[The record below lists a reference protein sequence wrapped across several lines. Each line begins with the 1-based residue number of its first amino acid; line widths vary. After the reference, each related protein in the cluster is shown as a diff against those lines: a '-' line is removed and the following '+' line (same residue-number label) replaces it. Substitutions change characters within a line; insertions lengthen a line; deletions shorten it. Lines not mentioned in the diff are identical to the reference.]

1 MYTRKKSW
9 SRRDFLKTAGAI
21 GVGSM
26 LFPTVSLAG
35 NSDKPAR
42 ETPKQRLLPTRP
54 FGKTGIRVPMLALGG
69 SFDTQSNQ
77 LLLRRALKLGITY
90 WETSEIYGGGR
101 FEKGFGKYFTKYPE
115 DRKKVFL
122 VTKTLSRVPADMT
135 SALEES
141 LERMRTSYI
150 DLYLW
155 HMIGL
160 LDPMYDKAVRD
171 WVEKMKSEGKIR
183 YFGFSTHQN
192 MEECMITAAKLG
204 GIDGIQVS
212 YNFRLMHTD
221 RMKKAVEA
229 CVNAGIGLTAMKT
242 ASPDVIGRVLKAP
255 ELTEREME
263 LLSKLTGHFLN
274 KGFTDIQA
282 RLMAVWQNPH
292 IASICSYM
300 PNMTILKANVD
311 AALNWKKLSRQ
322 DMDLLKQYA
331 HVTACGYCAGCATIC
346 ESTVEGRVPISDVMR
361 HLMYYQSYGDR
372 DRART
377 LFNELPLDT
386 RRRIGSTDYATAERR
401 CPQRMPIGR
410 LMREAARELA

>member
-1 MYTRKKSW
+1 MYRKKKSW
-9 SRRDFLKTAGAI
+9 SRRDFLKTAGAM

-26 LFPTVSLAG
+26 VFPGVSLAG
-35 NSDKPAR
+35 DPNKSAA
-42 ETPKQRLLPTRP
+42 ETPKKMPLPTRP
-54 FGKTGIRVPMLALGG
+54 YGKTGIRVSMLALGG

-77 LLLRRALKLGITY
+77 VLLRQAFKLGITY
-90 WETSEIYGGGR
+90 WETAEIYGFGR
-101 FEKGFGKYFTKYPE
+101 CEEGYGKYFTKYSE

-135 SALEES
+135 SALEGS
-141 LERMRTSYI
+141 LERLNTSYI

-155 HMIGL
+155 HMIGS
-160 LDPMYDKAVRD
+160 LDPFYDKAVRD

-192 MEECMITAAKLG
+192 IEESMVTAAKLG
-204 GIDGIQVS
+204 GIDGIQMS

-221 RMKKAVEA
+221 GMKKAVDA

-255 ELTEREME
+255 ELTESERE
-263 LLSKLTGHFLN
+263 LLSKLTGHFLE

-282 RLMAVWQNPH
+282 RLMAVWRNPH

-322 DMDLLKQYA
+322 DMNVLKQYA
-331 HVTACGYCAGCATIC
+331 HVTASGYCAGCATIC
-346 ESTVEGRVPISDVMR
+346 ESAVEGHVPISDVMR
-361 HLMYYQSYGDR
+361 YLMYYHGYGDR
-372 DRART
+372 DRAKT
-377 LFNELPLDT
+377 LFNELPFDM
-386 RRRIGSTDYATAERR
+386 RRRIASTEYATAERR